1 MSIEEKISVER
12 SKLGKMIEDNN
23 GNLLYELIQ
32 RQSRKVDKLI
42 VKYFRYSLKI
52 ETEVNYHIFKNT

>member
-1 MSIEEKISVER
+1 MSIEEKISVEK
-12 SKLGKMIEDNN
+12 SKLEKMIEANN

-42 VKYFRYSLKI
+42 VKYLKYSPQIK
-52 ETEVNYHIFKNT
+52 TEVNYHIFKNA